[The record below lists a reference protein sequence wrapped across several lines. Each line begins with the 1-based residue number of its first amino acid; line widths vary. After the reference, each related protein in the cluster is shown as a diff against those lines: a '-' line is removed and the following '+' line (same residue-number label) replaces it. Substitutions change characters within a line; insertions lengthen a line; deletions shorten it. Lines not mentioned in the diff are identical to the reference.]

1 MLSGMNN
8 NMYLSGE
15 WRYDKLVILKN
26 YRKVDIFQLIT
37 WFITNM
43 IGQVF
48 ATKAACAPTW
58 RAQLCTETILF
69 DLIEPFF
76 TFVITSMLLSGVYWK
91 LNKVVKDDPRKSINK
106 ATVACFLH
114 LYLVTL
120 YCCLCASRFYWWL
133 LVFGFFGFMQDLHI
147 FLRMSLYMRLADY
160 PSESKIDKYKL
171 FGCLHIP
178 VQSFFL
184 WPCGICCGSN
194 SGIRNRNASGGNGF
208 KKMDIET
215 SQEKSM
221 I

>member
-15 WRYDKLVILKN
+15 WRYDKIVILKN

-37 WFITNM
+37 WFITNI

-106 ATVACFLH
+106 ATVAYVFVISCYIILLFMCI
-114 LYLVTL
+114 T
-120 YCCLCASRFYWWL
+120 FL
-133 LVFGFFGFMQDLHI
+133 LVAISIWI
-147 FLRMSLYMRLADY
+147 FWIYARFTYIFTYEFIYAFS
-160 PSESKIDKYKL
+160 
-171 FGCLHIP
+171 
-178 VQSFFL
+178 
-184 WPCGICCGSN
+184 
-194 SGIRNRNASGGNGF
+194 
-208 KKMDIET
+208 
-215 SQEKSM
+215 
-221 I
+221 